1 MRKRFPKISR
11 SGRDY
16 ARWLRGRWKC
26 YIDPLAHV
34 INLPTEMYPEM
45 AFGGSFQHASKKTR
59 CRRAVGMLLTAVVIF
74 ATAATSTAQQSAPPR
89 TSSTPPAK
97 SASPFS
103 EAETLLRQGSIAE
116 AKLKIEQQL
125 ELNPSSVEGYNLL
138 GIVYGSEKEYD
149 RAVQSFQHALSLD
162 PNSIRTH
169 NNLGNV
175 YVAQDKFDLA
185 EKEFGKVLKV
195 EPANHE
201 ANYNLGLV
209 LMARHLPAKAIPHL
223 QLVRP
228 QDIAT
233 RFNLVRAY
241 LQAGRSSE
249 GLKLAREISA
259 QNKDN
264 VQLHFTLGVLL
275 AGEKQY
281 PAAQLELEKAN
292 ALQPET
298 FEILFNLGQVYL
310 QSTEYKKA
318 GLVLNRALKLK
329 PDSAETLYLMARVYS
344 EQTKAVDALDL
355 LVRAHKLAP
364 ENTDVI
370 FLLARVSMSQNYF
383 EDAIPLLESG
393 IKIAPKRADLHA
405 ALGESY
411 FMSGK
416 AEKAIDEFKSLIE
429 LDPSARSYVFM
440 GLSYRHLGRFDEARK
455 YFQDGLKLDPKNAS
469 CLFNMGYVEGRQGN
483 QAAAEK
489 YFQAT
494 LRSNPDFPEALLEL
508 ANLRITDK
516 KFEEAAT
523 LLRRYVKV
531 SHEPASGYYKLAMVE
546 RNLHQN
552 EAAQRDLSVFQTLSK
567 DASAGPYPYQH
578 LFDYLNNRSTLAPQE
593 RTQLDL
599 TELTAQIQKHPD
611 RPQDLYL
618 LAEAYLKLGKLE
630 DARQTIAQLDQLSSG
645 DFRTQTGVGVLLAR
659 FHLYDDAIPHFQ
671 AAMRASPDSDDVK
684 FDLADAYFRKG
695 AYPQALEAAQQVS
708 ANGQQD
714 AAFLA
719 LLGDIQSHL
728 GETATAEKIFRDA
741 IAKNPD
747 NDQYYLSLTLV
758 QLRERDVAGAKETLQ
773 KGLTRIPGSG
783 KILWGMGI
791 VSVLE
796 GNTAQAAQRL
806 ERAVELLPEWPGSYS
821 TLGVFYYQTGQIAKA
836 REVLNRF
843 KGSSAGGLDVNR
855 IEEVLSRAPAKSP
868 SAEEPLSMTARQQLL
883 QLALSLADRTL

>member
-1 MRKRFPKISR
+1 M
-11 SGRDY
+11 
-16 ARWLRGRWKC
+16 
-26 YIDPLAHV
+26 V
-34 INLPTEMYPEM
+34 IG
-45 AFGGSFQHASKKTR
+45 ASFQQSAGSMRRRPGLR
-59 CRRAVGMLLTAVVIF
+59 CILAFAVVF
-74 ATAATSTAQQSAPPR
+74 VLAAGCKAQQSHPVQSAARPASKAP
-89 TSSTPPAK
+89 
-97 SASPFS
+97 SPFL

-116 AKLKIEQQL
+116 AKVKIEEQL
-125 ELNPSSVEGYNLL
+125 KLNPSSVEGYNLL
-138 GIVYGSEKEYD
+138 GIAYGSEKDYD
-149 RAVQSFQHALSLD
+149 HALEAFQHALQLD
-162 PNSIRTH
+162 PNSARTH

-175 YVAQDKFDLA
+175 YVAQEKVDLA
-185 EKEFGKVLKV
+185 EKEFRQVLRLD
-195 EPANHE
+195 PANRE

-209 LMARHLPAKAIPHL
+209 LMARRLPAEAIPHF
-223 QLVRP
+223 QRVRP
-228 QDIAT
+228 ADMPT

-241 LQAGRSSE
+241 FQAGRTAE
-249 GLKLAREISA
+249 GLKLARELSA
-259 QNKDN
+259 QKKDD

-275 AGEKQY
+275 AGAAQY
-281 PAAQLELEKAN
+281 PAAQLELEKAS

-310 QSTEYKKA
+310 QGGEYKKA
-318 GLVLNRALKLK
+318 ELVLSRALKLK

-344 EQTKAVDALDL
+344 EQTKVVDAMDL

-370 FLLARVSMSQNYF
+370 FLLARVSMMQNYF

-393 IKIAPKRADLHA
+393 VKIAPKRADLHA

-416 AEKAIDEFKSLIE
+416 TEKAIDEFKSLIE

-455 YFQDGLKLDPKNAS
+455 YFEQGLKLDPRNAS
-469 CLFNMGYVEGRQGN
+469 CLFNMGYIEGRQGN

-489 YFQAT
+489 LFQAA
-494 LRSNPDFPEALLEL
+494 LRSNPDLSDALLEL
-508 ANLRITDK
+508 ANLRIGDK

-531 SHEPASGYYKLAMVE
+531 SRNPAAGYYKLAMVE
-546 RNLHQN
+546 RSLHQT
-552 EAAQRDLSVFQTLSK
+552 EAAQRDLNVFQTLSK

-578 LFDYLNNRSTLAPQE
+578 LFDYLDNRSNLAPQE

-618 LAEAYLKLGKLE
+618 LAEAYLKLGKVE
-630 DARQTIAQLDQLSSG
+630 EARSTITQLDQLSSG
-645 DFRTQTGVGVLLAR
+645 DYRTQTGVGVLLAR
-659 FHLYDDAIPHFQ
+659 FHLYDDAIQHFQ
-671 AAMRASPDSDDVK
+671 TALRASPDSDDIK

-695 AYPQALEAAQQVS
+695 AYPQALEAAQHVS
-708 ANGQQD
+708 APGQQD

-719 LLGDIQSHL
+719 LLGDIHAHL
-728 GETATAEKIFRDA
+728 GETARAAEIFRDA
-741 IAKNPD
+741 IARNPD

-758 QLRERDVAGAKETLQ
+758 QLREKDVAGAKATLQ
-773 KGLTRIPGSG
+773 KGLARIPGSG

-796 GNTAQAAQRL
+796 GNTTQAAERL
-806 ERAVELLPEWPGSYS
+806 ERAVDLLPEWPGSYS

-855 IEEVLSRAPAKSP
+855 IEEVLSRAPAKYS
-868 SAEEPLSMTARQQLL
+868 SAQEPMSMAARQQLL